1 MKFFNTYGRSRNF
14 TVDGTEELLN
24 SVNCDIHFKVSLF
37 NSYSAAETI
46 EAMKIF
52 IKDYFEEVNDNGMN
66 GIYISNLI
74 QSLENEFDD
83 IKYIK
88 FISINGYN
96 TFVQCVENSKVDIE
110 SLDKDERIA
119 FIPEFLNIDI
129 DKEGK
134 DILIGFNPRFLIDA
148 LKVIDDETISIY
160 LVNPKAPCF
169 IRDDEENYTY
179 LILPVNI
186 NQNQAR

>member
-1 MKFFNTYGRSRNF
+1 MKKI
-14 TVDGTEELLN
+14 LLL
-24 SVNCDIHFKVSLF
+24 IMFLIPFKVDAM
-37 NSYSAAETI
+37 SASSMVAVDLDNDYIYFDVNKDDKRLIASITKIMTAIVTI
-46 EAMKIF
+46 E
-52 IKDYFEEVNDNGMN
+52 
-66 GIYISNLI
+66 
-74 QSLENEFDD
+74 
-83 IKYIK
+83 
-88 FISINGYN
+88 
-96 TFVQCVENSKVDIE
+96 
-110 SLDKDERIA
+110 
-119 FIPEFLNIDI
+119 NIDI